1 VSEEAIAAHEAQLLA
16 REPFTDFRFAR
27 FGPDGEKVHI
37 SISGKPIFDGQGRF
51 LGYRGAGR
59 DITEYTIMA
68 AQLAHSQKME
78 AVGQLTGGIAHDFNN
93 ILAIVMGNLQ
103 LLQRK
108 ASDDPDLMKYARQ
121 ALEGTE
127 RGADITKKLLS
138 FSHQAPGATEQA
150 VANDLIAGM
159 EDLIAKSLTAAVEVE
174 TDLAD
179 DLWPVEINPGDFQDA
194 VLNLCLNARDAM
206 PGGGKLVVATANQV
220 LDGKF
225 VRLHPTARTGEFV
238 VISVRDTGMGIT
250 DEVKEKLFEPF
261 FTTKAFG
268 KGSGLGLSM
277 VHGFVERSGG
287 HIQVYSEVGSG
298 ATFRIFLPRTNEAAK
313 ETESGSDH
321 PASLPGGKETIL
333 IVDDEELLLD
343 LAATFLEDL
352 GYKTRTASD
361 GGQALEVLKQD
372 PGIDLL
378 FCDVIMPGDLD
389 GYGLALEARKLRPP
403 PKVLLTSGF
412 TRTPEAHA
420 DGDDRYLSNLASDLL
435 SKPYN
440 DGELALAVRRALDDG
455 REW

>member
-1 VSEEAIAAHEAQLLA
+1 
-16 REPFTDFRFAR
+16 
-27 FGPDGEKVHI
+27 
-37 SISGKPIFDGQGRF
+37 
-51 LGYRGAGR
+51 
-59 DITEYTIMA
+59 M
-68 AQLAHSQKME
+68 
-78 AVGQLTGGIAHDFNN
+78 
-93 ILAIVMGNLQ
+93 
-103 LLQRK
+103 
-108 ASDDPDLMKYARQ
+108 
-121 ALEGTE
+121 
-127 RGADITKKLLS
+127 
-138 FSHQAPGATEQA
+138 
-150 VANDLIAGM
+150 
-159 EDLIAKSLTAAVEVE
+159 
-174 TDLAD
+174 
-179 DLWPVEINPGDFQDA
+179 
-194 VLNLCLNARDAM
+194 
-206 PGGGKLVVATANQV
+206 
-220 LDGKF
+220 
-225 VRLHPTARTGEFV
+225 
-238 VISVRDTGMGIT
+238 ISVRDTGMGMV
-250 DEVKEKLFEPF
+250 DEIKEKLFEPF

-298 ATFRIFLPRTNEAAK
+298 TTFRIFLPRTNEAAK
-313 ETESGSDH
+313 KTESGSDH
-321 PASLPGGKETIL
+321 PANLPGGKETIL

-343 LAATFLEDL
+343 LAATFLGDL

-389 GYGLALEARKLRPP
+389 GYGVALEARKLRPP